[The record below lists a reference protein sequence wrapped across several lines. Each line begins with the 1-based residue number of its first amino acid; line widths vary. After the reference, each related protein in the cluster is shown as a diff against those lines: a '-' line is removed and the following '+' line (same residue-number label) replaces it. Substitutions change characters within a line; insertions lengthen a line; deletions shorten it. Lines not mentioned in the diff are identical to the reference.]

1 MKLTALAAA
10 WLGGLAL
17 AYRWYDADPTPA
29 LLLALAALTLALLC
43 RRLRLSP
50 WPALLLALLLLG
62 LWRYEVAGVAPPSLI
77 PQGDGPVTVRGRI
90 VNDPEATATRIK
102 FRLEVSAIAR
112 RPGGRPPERREWEP
126 QTGKILVYAF
136 PPAALASE
144 RESPY
149 FRYGDRLELPGTLQ
163 KPEPFAGFDYP
174 AYLESLGIHAILW
187 SREAVWLGGA
197 AETGKADGNEA
208 RLTRR
213 LRAGIY
219 ELRRQLARSLD
230 SALPPSQ
237 AALAQAL
244 LLGLRGQLPE
254 EVVANFRQTGTSHL
268 LAISGLHLGILLA
281 LSVGLFRRLLGR
293 HTPLPLLLS
302 LALIW
307 LYVLVSGAPASVV
320 RAAIMGSIY
329 LGVLALGRPRDTLL
343 PALALSA
350 VAMTAF
356 DPTIVSQ
363 ISFQLSFAAMAGIVL
378 ALPGSAAVSE
388 NIASRFSRRCE
399 PNSHPVSRPDSP
411 WSNIPWRP
419 WAGVILGWIAAG
431 VVISLAATLA
441 TFPLVA
447 FNFKQLPLLG
457 IPTTV
462 LAAPLLPFA
471 LVGALVS
478 ALAGLVHPALGQVI
492 GGPSAIPLAALLELV
507 ALVPGWTVSGAWDDS
522 RLVWVWYV
530 ALVVIL
536 LLTGGRGN
544 RLGRLG
550 RSLLRRLPFF
560 GNREEGPDEPDFDAA
575 SRRADAGSYF
585 GIVGFGLILVV
596 SGLYLLAEILGGS
609 DGKLRVY
616 FFDVGQGDS
625 ALIVTPRGRQILV
638 DGGPD
643 TWGAARALSGPLP
656 PWDRSLDLVA
666 ATHLDAD
673 HSRGLLRVL
682 ETYRVGAVLAG
693 VPNPES
699 PLYPQWQ
706 RAVEQGEHSVAYLV
720 AGQRITLEEGIT
732 LDTLH
737 PPAVPLRGPLWN
749 SNNTSL
755 TLRLVYGEM
764 SFLLTGDIEQEAE
777 RYLIRT
783 ASNPGQPS
791 LESQVLKVAHHGSK
805 SSTTAA
811 FLRAVNPRWV
821 VISAGRDNHYGHP
834 HPSVMARLEAAVGEA
849 GIFQTAR
856 HGTIEFSTDGRRLW
870 VETER

>member
-1 MKLTALAAA
+1 MKLTVLAAA

-29 LLLALAALTLALLC
+29 LLLALAALTLAFLC

-50 WPALLLALLLLG
+50 WPTLLLSLLLLG
-62 LWRYEVAGVAPPSLI
+62 LWRYEVASVAPPALI
-77 PQGDGPVTVRGRI
+77 PQDNGAVTVRGRI

-102 FRLEVSAIAR
+102 FWLEVSAIAR
-112 RPGGRPPERREWEP
+112 GTGGRQLERREWEP
-126 QTGKILVYAF
+126 QTGRILVYAF
-136 PPAALASE
+136 PPAAQAGE
-144 RESPY
+144 RDSPY

-163 KPEPFAGFDYP
+163 RPEPFDGFDYP
-174 AYLESLGIHAILW
+174 AYLESLGIYAILW
-187 SREAVWLGGA
+187 SREAVWLDGA
-197 AETGKADGNEA
+197 AETGEADGNGSG
-208 RLTRR
+208 LTHR

-219 ELRRQLARSLD
+219 ELRRRLARSLD
-230 SALPPSQ
+230 TALPPSP

-254 EVVANFRQTGTSHL
+254 EVVENFRQTGTSHL

-281 LSVGLFRRLLGR
+281 LSVGLFWRLLGR
-293 HTPLPLLLS
+293 HTPLPLLLV

-329 LGVLALGRPRDTLL
+329 LGALALGRPRDTLL

-350 VAMTAF
+350 VAMTAL
-356 DPTIVSQ
+356 DPPIVSQ
-363 ISFQLSFAAMAGIVL
+363 VSFQLSFAAMAGIVL
-378 ALPGSAAVSE
+378 SLPWSAAVSE
-388 NIASRFSRRCE
+388 NIASRFSRRPDPNNH
-399 PNSHPVSRPDSP
+399 PNSRWLNSR
-411 WSNIPWRP
+411 WRP
-419 WAGVILGWIAAG
+419 WVGVILGWIAAG
-431 VVISLAATLA
+431 AIISLATTLA

-457 IPTTV
+457 VPATI
-462 LAAPLLPFA
+462 LATPLLPFA

-492 GGPSAIPLAALLELV
+492 GGPAAIPLVALLELV

-522 RLVWVWYV
+522 RLVWVWY
-530 ALVVIL
+530 ATLVVIL
-536 LLTGGRGN
+536 LLVGGRGN

-550 RSLLRRLPFF
+550 RSMLRRFPFL
-560 GNREEGPDEPDFDAA
+560 GNRGEGYNEPDFYAA
-575 SRRADAGSYF
+575 SRRADVGSYF

-596 SGLYLLAEILGGS
+596 SGIYLLAEIPGGS

-693 VPNPES
+693 VPDPES

-706 RAVEQGEHSVAYLV
+706 RAVEQGGNSVAYLA

-732 LDTLH
+732 LETLH
-737 PPAVPLRGPLWN
+737 PPAVPLRGPVWD

-777 RYLIRT
+777 RHLLRT

-791 LESQVLKVAHHGSK
+791 LASQVLKVAHHGSK

-821 VISAGRDNHYGHP
+821 VISAGRDNPYGHP
-834 HPSVMARLEAAVGEA
+834 HPSVMARLEAVVGEA